1 MLTKSWKYGT
11 IIFKEGGAGK
21 FLDASPLT
29 NRFSCRKDDYNGIG
43 NNHDANSWQGVGNL
57 ST

>member
-1 MLTKSWKYGT
+1 MLTKTWKYGT

-29 NRFSCRKDDYNGIG
+29 NRFSCRKDDCNGIG
-43 NNHDANSWQGVGNL
+43 NNHDANSW
-57 ST
+57 